1 MSKYYE
7 LLSSKFHLHLCIYI
21 CRCNAGHEIA
31 QYVVTSLDG
40 SHVGDA
46 SRILYACLF
55 FCRQVYSTA
64 EGLLTL
70 LSFSLHNSI
79 ARCLSNTNESDWR
92 NTLINNL
99 LNFAS
104 TPKVSKCLYYNYI
117 SDWTFKNHCYL
128 QYMSNYLSSTVSI
141 VQ

>member
-1 MSKYYE
+1 MY
-7 LLSSKFHLHLCIYI
+7 
-21 CRCNAGHEIA
+21 RCNAGHEIA
-31 QYVVTSLDG
+31 QYVVTSLDV

-70 LSFSLHNSI
+70 LSFGLHNSI
-79 ARCLSNTNESDWR
+79 AQCLSNTNESDWR

-104 TPKVSKCLYYNYI
+104 TPKVNKYYI
-117 SDWTFKNHCYL
+117 FVL
-128 QYMSNYLSSTVSI
+128 
-141 VQ
+141 